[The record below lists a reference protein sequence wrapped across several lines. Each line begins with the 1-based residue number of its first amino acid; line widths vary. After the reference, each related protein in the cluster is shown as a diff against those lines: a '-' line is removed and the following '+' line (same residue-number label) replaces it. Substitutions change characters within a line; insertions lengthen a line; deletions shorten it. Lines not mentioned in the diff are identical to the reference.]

1 MLKINMIPFA
11 FQKDIFQA
19 PKGDLL
25 GRKRRHI
32 RSRKVMCCNAGR
44 SFIALH
50 ALHTVH
56 GADVSGACRERAAA
70 GGTGQGGYMMPL
82 YINKVNMQKRN
93 KERLYS

>member
-1 MLKINMIPFA
+1 MIMFGFFHRKQPA
-11 FQKDIFQA
+11 NSNDCV
-19 PKGDLL
+19 LL
-25 GRKRRHI
+25 QSSGKP
-32 RSRKVMCCNAGR
+32 N
-44 SFIALH
+44 FIALH

-56 GADVSGACRERAAA
+56 GAGVSGACRERAAA